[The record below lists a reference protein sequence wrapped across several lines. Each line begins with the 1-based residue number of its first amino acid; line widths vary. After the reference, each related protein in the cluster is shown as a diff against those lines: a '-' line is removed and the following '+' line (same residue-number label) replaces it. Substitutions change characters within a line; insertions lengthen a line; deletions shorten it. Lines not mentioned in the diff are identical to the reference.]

1 MKRGRRPE
9 LATLGEN
16 VDQSDLDVGV
26 RRVAKEF
33 GVGDRRILGG
43 VLVPAARGPSR
54 CVEEALIVPLDLAIG
69 NLGVSARQSGSA
81 VDVSQDALHVVFD
94 DGVFEIEGDRLKIA
108 SFGAR
113 ELDHPERRWHLG
125 AEAHRKS
132 AATSLG
138 REVCADIS
146 EAVANGQAIGQVDDG
161 DDAIRPLVRPG
172 AEVSCLDALYQ
183 HLLDEAPVALE
194 LKFLAPGFEVRDVD
208 AGDVRL
214 LDLE

>member
-1 MKRGRRPE
+1 MASLRSK
-9 LATLGEN
+9 
-16 VDQSDLDVGV
+16 
-26 RRVAKEF
+26 
-33 GVGDRRILGG
+33 
-43 VLVPAARGPSR
+43 
-54 CVEEALIVPLDLAIG
+54 
-69 NLGVSARQSGSA
+69 
-81 VDVSQDALHVVFD
+81 
-94 DGVFEIEGDRLKIA
+94 GDRLKIA

-113 ELDHPERRWHLG
+113 ELDLPERRWHLG
-125 AEAHRKS
+125 AEAHLAEDEPSALERKS

-194 LKFLAPGFEVRDVD
+194 LKFFAPGFEVRDVD

-214 LDLE
+214 LDLK

>member
-1 MKRGRRPE
+1 M
-9 LATLGEN
+9 
-16 VDQSDLDVGV
+16 
-26 RRVAKEF
+26 
-33 GVGDRRILGG
+33 
-43 VLVPAARGPSR
+43 PAARGPSR
-54 CVEEALIVPLDLAIG
+54 CVEEALEVPLDLVIG
-69 NLGVSARQSGSA
+69 NLGVSARQ
-81 VDVSQDALHVVFD
+81 
-94 DGVFEIEGDRLKIA
+94 
-108 SFGAR
+108 FGAR
-113 ELDHPERRWHLG
+113 ELDLPERRWHLG
-125 AEAHRKS
+125 AEAHLAEDEPSALERKS

-194 LKFLAPGFEVRDVD
+194 LKFFAPGFEVRDVD